1 MQQSYR
7 SGLLALTILVMI
19 ILAAGCAGTVF
30 GPVPTAVPA
39 ATTAPSATLLPPLT
53 AEPSPAVATA
63 ATAAPTASAVPTP
76 ASTGTS
82 VSTQHPTV
90 APSVTA
96 TSAPRGDIA
105 TFTSQAL
112 GIRFDYPAAL
122 DGRRV
127 GVKETGDKVY
137 VYIEPIQPEAGQW
150 VQVYRKPPAQS
161 LEDAI
166 RQQVLKGV
174 SVQDCQVV
182 SSDDPVAGQVN
193 PPTFRFARI
202 DIPRTPG
209 EDYESLIAKAK
220 KCPQPYAAIGGIA
233 YFLADTAHPDRFLF
247 FSIGQY
253 AIPLGKDRTWQSSI
267 VFLD

>member
-1 MQQSYR
+1 MQQSSR
-7 SGLLALTILVMI
+7 AGLLALTFLVMI
-19 ILAAGCAGTVF
+19 ILAAGCAGTVS
-30 GPVPTAVPA
+30 GLVPTAVPA
-39 ATTAPSATLLPPLT
+39 ATNAPSATPLPTLT
-53 AEPSPAVATA
+53 PEPSP
-63 ATAAPTASAVPTP
+63 TAAPAASSVPAP
-76 ASTGTS
+76 TGTS
-82 VSTQHPTV
+82 VPTQVPTV
-90 APSVTA
+90 APSATA
-96 TSAPRGDIA
+96 TSAPGGDIA

-150 VQVYRKPPAQS
+150 VQVYRKTPAQS

-174 SVQDCQVV
+174 SAQDCPVV

-209 EDYESLIAKAK
+209 EDYESLMAKAK

-253 AIPLGKDRTWQSSI
+253 AIPLGKGRTWQSSI
-267 VFLD
+267 GFLD

>member
-7 SGLLALTILVMI
+7 SGLLSLTFLVMI
-19 ILAAGCAGTVF
+19 ILAAGCAGTVS

-39 ATTAPSATLLPPLT
+39 ATNAPGATPLPTLT
-53 AEPSPAVATA
+53 AEPSS
-63 ATAAPTASAVPTP
+63 TAAPAASSVPTP
-76 ASTGTS
+76 APTGTS
-82 VSTQHPTV
+82 VPTQVPTV

-96 TSAPRGDIA
+96 TAAPRGDFA

-112 GIRFDYPAAL
+112 GIRFDYPIAL

-137 VYIEPIQPEAGQW
+137 VYIEPLPPEAGQW
-150 VQVYRKPPAQS
+150 VQVYRKTPAQS

-174 SVQDCQVV
+174 AAQDCQVV

-202 DIPRTPG
+202 DVPRTPG

-220 KCPQPYAAIGGIA
+220 KCPQPYAAIGGTA

-253 AIPLGKDRTWQSSI
+253 VIPLGKDRTWQSSI
-267 VFLD
+267 GFLD

>member
-1 MQQSYR
+1 MPQRYR
-7 SGLLALTILVMI
+7 VGLLALTFLVMI
-19 ILAAGCAGTVF
+19 ILAAGCAEPVL
-30 GPVPTAVPA
+30 GPVPTVVPA
-39 ATTAPSATLLPPLT
+39 ATNAPGATLPPSLT
-53 AEPSPAVATA
+53 AEPSHTR
-63 ATAAPTASAVPTP
+63 APTASSVPTP
-76 ASTGTS
+76 APTRTS
-82 VSTQHPTV
+82 VPTQLPTV
-90 APSVTA
+90 APPATA
-96 TSAPRGDIA
+96 TSAPRGDSV
-105 TFTSQAL
+105 TFTSQTL

-127 GVKETGDKVY
+127 GVKATGDKVY

-174 SVQDCQVV
+174 SAQDCQVV

-202 DIPRTPG
+202 DVPRTPG
-209 EDYESLIAKAK
+209 EDYEALIAKAQ
-220 KCPQPYAAIGGIA
+220 KCPQPYAAIGGMA

-253 AIPLGKDRTWQSSI
+253 VIPLGKDRTWQSSI
-267 VFLD
+267 GFLD